1 MMKEYSFV
9 PGARFAKGVSAE
21 VVGKALEEIQKE
33 DGKVTAE
40 ALLKKAKAKK
50 SPLHGLFEWDTDKAA
65 QEYRLHQA
73 RNVIREVH
81 VTIKKLP
88 DQGPVR
94 AFVHT
99 KQSYQPIEAV
109 ASEVTRYE
117 EAIAEL
123 KGKIDGL
130 KQTITDLGAVA
141 ATQKPEKVAA
151 ITALNKAFTHV
162 DKAVAQLN

>member
-1 MMKEYSFV
+1 MKEYSFV

-21 VVGKALEEIQKE
+21 VVGKALEEIQEK

-65 QEYRLHQA
+65 QEFRLYQA

-99 KQSYQPIEAV
+99 SKAYQPIEVV
-109 ASEVTRYE
+109 AAEVDLYG
-117 EAIAEL
+117 EAIGEL

-130 KQTITDLGAVA
+130 KQTISALATVA
-141 ATQKPEKVAA
+141 AMQKPEKVAA
-151 ITALNKAFTHV
+151 IAALSKAFVHV
-162 DKAVAQLN
+162 DKAVVLLN